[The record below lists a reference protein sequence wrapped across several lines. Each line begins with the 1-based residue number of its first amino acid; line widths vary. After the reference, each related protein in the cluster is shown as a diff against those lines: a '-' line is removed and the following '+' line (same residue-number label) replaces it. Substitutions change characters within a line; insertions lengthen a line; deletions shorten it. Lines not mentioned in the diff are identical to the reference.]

1 MRFSSREISS
11 IPWVRPSIVLKGMKL
26 SGTNSV
32 IPPVRSCSAR
42 TTRMWR
48 ASSRGSSMWPNI
60 TVEVERRPA
69 RWEASMISTQR
80 STGSLFGR
88 DPLAHAVVEHLG
100 RGPRRRAE
108 PALEQVLED
117 LVGRLAGALAHVVD
131 LHRRVGVQVQLRR
144 HLLGQPQPACR
155 TPRGSGRDGCRPACR
170 SRSRRT
176 RPLRGSARRSPPRR
190 PRRRR
195 ASAGPGR
202 SRRRR
207 SRRRRCW

>member
-1 MRFSSREISS
+1 MCLRFSAAEISS

-32 IPPVRSCSAR
+32 MPPVRSCRAR

-60 TVEVERRPA
+60 TVEVERSPA

-80 STGSLFGR
+80 SRRQLVRR
-88 DPLAHAVVEHLG
+88 DPLADAVVEHLG
-100 RGPRRRAE
+100 RGARGRAE

-117 LVGRLAGALAHVVD
+117 LRGLLARALAHVVD

-144 HLLGQPQPACR
+144 HVLGQPQPAAVLLQR
-155 TPRGSGRDGCRPACR
+155 QVGMDAALHAELGGAELDRLAIR
-170 SRSRRT
+170 SAKSSSET
-176 RPLRGSARRSPPRR
+176 S
-190 PRRRR
+190 
-195 ASAGPGR
+195 
-202 SRRRR
+202 
-207 SRRRRCW
+207 